1 MQVRLEDV
9 IIAIEQTDIEHQFH
23 YYIPEERIVF
33 FDDSDDEEY
42 LEAFNNDELIALP
55 SSSQK
60 QDYKMMQDFIKEK
73 TYGEAKE
80 WLIEAIKGTGAF
92 RRFRST
98 LDRFNITNIWYEYR
112 DQAYEK
118 LAIDWCNYH
127 GIEYY
132 EDIPHEK
139 AEVDEEE
146 IKVIPKKENDYRLI
160 QINKDNYYGLV
171 YLVKDFRKTLANLK
185 GYKTSFD
192 EDDALDELHYYLDNN
207 YPIYVISE
215 GGKFIAYCVCKI
227 IEDCVWLESIY
238 VLPEKRRKGVA
249 RLLLDKAQEIAQEYH
264 NDTLYINVHP
274 NNDNMLYF
282 LKANGYDV
290 LNMIEIRK
298 KSSDENLST
307 TYQIGEHE
315 YKY

>member
-33 FDDSDDEEY
+33 FDDSGDEEY